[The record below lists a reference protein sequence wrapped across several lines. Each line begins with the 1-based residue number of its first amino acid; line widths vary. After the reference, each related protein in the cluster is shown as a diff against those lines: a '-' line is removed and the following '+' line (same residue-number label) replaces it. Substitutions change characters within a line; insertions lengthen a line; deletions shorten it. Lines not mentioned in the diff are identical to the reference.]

1 MKSTPKFRSPRIVK
15 ALEFFAANV
24 HHPGLDF
31 EKLKGTDYCTIRVDR
46 GDRIVLRQS
55 GPDTFELVDVGE
67 HDSMHR
73 RYG

>member
-1 MKSTPKFRSPRIVK
+1 MGPIARDRVRQ
-15 ALEFFAANV
+15 AVGRFAADV

-31 EKLKGTDYCTIRVDR
+31 EKLKGSEFCTIRVTR

-55 GPDTFELVDVGE
+55 GPDAFELVDVGE
-67 HDSMHR
+67 HDTMHR